1 MVKEVQRAQFCIVL
15 DTNVWRSNSVLLLSG
30 PIGRALL
37 HAIRRKGGRIG
48 LPEVIERELGKNLV
62 DLGLDAAEGAE
73 RSALILG
80 SLTGTAPR
88 IWKPTAEELSVLIHR
103 ELRRLEDLFVRVE
116 FSLEHARAAL
126 DRVIAG
132 LPPNS
137 PKDQQYKDSAIWE
150 ALLTLAADYE
160 IIFVTADKAFFN
172 NRNPKEGL
180 AAALRDELA
189 ARSVRVRIFHL
200 ERIGDLLQELQE
212 GLPELNEAFLLAA
225 VERKL
230 IPHAQRVLVRESF
243 SLGDRLS
250 NTLATFFTPNPR
262 EIAITFDVTYALRE
276 TTAQGRQAAKYFF
289 YGSAI
294 FDSDK
299 GEILELQPISEDMTW
314 LQADGQR
321 AGVTILHD
329 AEEVRPENLVR

>member
-1 MVKEVQRAQFCIVL
+1 M
-15 DTNVWRSNSVLLLSG
+15 
-30 PIGRALL
+30 
-37 HAIRRKGGRIG
+37 
-48 LPEVIERELGKNLV
+48 
-62 DLGLDAAEGAE
+62 
-73 RSALILG
+73 
-80 SLTGTAPR
+80 
-88 IWKPTAEELSVLIHR
+88 
-103 ELRRLEDLFVRVE
+103 
-116 FSLEHARAAL
+116 
-126 DRVIAG
+126 
-132 LPPNS
+132 
-137 PKDQQYKDSAIWE
+137 
-150 ALLTLAADYE
+150 
-160 IIFVTADKAFFN
+160 
-172 NRNPKEGL
+172 
-180 AAALRDELA
+180 
-189 ARSVRVRIFHL
+189 
-200 ERIGDLLQELQE
+200 
-212 GLPELNEAFLLAA
+212 PELNEAFLLAA

-299 GEILELQPISEDMTW
+299 GEILELQPISEDITW